1 MHLPHLTS
9 VWRRRIKRSPA
20 GAIERRRRR
29 RRRLACTCGRAAVEE
44 VCVRGRAAVE
54 EAGSNDVDGSGGDR
68 QNRESA
74 IGT

>member
-1 MHLPHLTS
+1 M
-9 VWRRRIKRSPA
+9 
-20 GAIERRRRR
+20 
-29 RRRLACTCGRAAVEE
+29 CGRAAVEE
-44 VCVRGRAAVE
+44 VCVPGRAAVE